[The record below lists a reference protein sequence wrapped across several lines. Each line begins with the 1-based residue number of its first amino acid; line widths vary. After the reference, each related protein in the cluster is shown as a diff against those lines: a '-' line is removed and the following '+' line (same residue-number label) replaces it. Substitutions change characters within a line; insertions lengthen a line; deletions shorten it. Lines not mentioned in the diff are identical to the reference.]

1 MAKDCVTSRVG
12 LGDGAAAEMVD
23 STRRRRTRR
32 RKVEDLTSG
41 CSGDTGDERETV
53 AVVHTVH
60 LPTDTLKELMKI
72 FAAADNRRV
81 ESSCWWFCKHPGDRS
96 APQLAL
102 CVVAEHTARVGNVVD
117 TANGHKQVATLMAA
131 RPDLSLFAYCLVW
144 PSSRRLEVGAPELQ
158 RLWSLQTQSRGR
170 DMLLAI
176 ACRAGKE
183 PATALKLFALRQD
196 TSKELGQRQGRL
208 SVLEDPCDF
217 LCEVD
222 PTWLGTSSKLDVQRL
237 GHWVAGDAA
246 AALPAPAR
254 ARPAIASAAG
264 QAAQDVLELLRRR
277 PRSNA
282 SVEQHIVADLV
293 GEYIPPG
300 GFIGVNQL
308 YDTVR
313 QALFELRSQKVINIK
328 RPTRGA
334 PVGEWR
340 VWLVKWPMKSI

>member
-1 MAKDCVTSRVG
+1 MHRPLSVKLPAGRVPHGAELAQLVGRQATVAGRPGRGSRG
-12 LGDGAAAEMVD
+12 RGRGRGRGTRLTRSSLQSARDGASGAS
-23 STRRRRTRR
+23 STD
-32 RKVEDLTSG
+32 VEEESED
-41 CSGDTGDERETV
+41 DQGDEHMEGETPEDAFEACPEETV

-102 CVVAEHTARVGNVVD
+102 CVVAEHTARDGNAVD
-117 TANGHKQVATLMAA
+117 AANGHKQVATLMAR
-131 RPDLSLFAYCLVW
+131 RPNLSLFAYCLVW

-264 QAAQDVLELLRRR
+264 QA
-277 PRSNA
+277 S
-282 SVEQHIVADLV
+282 S
-293 GEYIPPG
+293 G
-300 GFIGVNQL
+300 GCIG
-308 YDTVR
+308 T
-313 QALFELRSQKVINIK
+313 S
-328 RPTRGA
+328 
-334 PVGEWR
+334 
-340 VWLVKWPMKSI
+340 